1 MRLLVHNKPKLK
13 MPEFKVDEPLSKHI
27 DDPLLSNMN
36 RSFCCGLVGK
46 AGSGKT
52 SLMISFIQSPKKYFK
67 KVFNKIYVFMPNSS
81 RNSMKNNIFNVLPD
95 EQVFEGVSY
104 EILSDVYERLLE
116 STENNHKSLLV
127 FDDVQSYLKTKEIEV
142 NLLHIIAN
150 RRHLRCSIFIIAQNY
165 NKIPKNIRQSF
176 TDLFLFNV
184 GKEEYINI
192 FEENINLSKDDF
204 SLVLKEYRN
213 IKKNESNSFIYVH
226 DKDKIFINW
235 NEVIDDNNDDDN
247 YEDNIK

>member
-36 RSFCCGLVGK
+36 RSFCCGLIGK

-52 SLMISFIQSPKKYFK
+52 SLMVSFIQSPKKYFK

-95 EQVFEGVSY
+95 DQVFEGVSY

-116 STENNHKSLLV
+116 NTENNHKSLLV
-127 FDDVQSYLKTKEIEV
+127 FDDVQSYLKTKEVEV

-150 RRHLRCSIFIIAQNY
+150 RRHLRSSIFIVAQNY
-165 NKIPKNIRQSF
+165 HKIPKNIRQS
-176 TDLFLFNV
+176 L
-184 GKEEYINI
+184 
-192 FEENINLSKDDF
+192 
-204 SLVLKEYRN
+204 
-213 IKKNESNSFIYVH
+213 
-226 DKDKIFINW
+226 
-235 NEVIDDNNDDDN
+235 ID
-247 YEDNIK
+247 

>member
-1 MRLLVHNKPKLK
+1 MRLLIHNKAKLK
-13 MPEFKVDEPLSKHI
+13 MPEFKVDEPLSKNI

-36 RSFCCGLVGK
+36 KSFCCGLVGK

-52 SLMISFIQSPKKYFK
+52 SLMISFIQTPKYFK

-81 RNSMKNNIFNVLPD
+81 RNSMKNNIFSVLPED
-95 EQVFEGVSY
+95 QLFEGVSY
-104 EILSDVYERLLE
+104 EILSEVYDRLLE

-127 FDDVQSYLKTKEIEV
+127 FDDVQSYLKNKEVEV

-150 RRHLRCSIFIIAQNY
+150 RRHLRCSCFIVAQNY

-192 FEENINLSKDDF
+192 FEENINFSKDDF
-204 SLVLKEYRN
+204 SKVLTEYRS
-213 IKKNESNSFIYVH
+213 IKKQSLTHLFIFTI
-226 DKDKIFINW
+226 KIK
-235 NEVIDDNNDDDN
+235 
-247 YEDNIK
+247 YLLTGMK

>member
-1 MRLLVHNKPKLK
+1 MRLLIHNKPKLK
-13 MPEFKVDEPLSKHI
+13 MPEFKVDEPLSKHLD

-36 RSFCCGLVGK
+36 KSFCCGLVGK

-52 SLMISFIQSPKKYFK
+52 SLMISFIQTPKKFK

-81 RNSMKNNIFNVLPD
+81 RNSMKNNAFNVLPED
-95 EQVFEGVSY
+95 QLFEGVSY
-104 EILSDVYERLLE
+104 EILSEVYERLLE

-127 FDDVQSYLKTKEIEV
+127 FDDVQSYLKNKEVEV

-150 RRHLRCSIFIIAQNY
+150 RRHLRCSFFIVAQNY

-176 TDLFLFNV
+176 TDIFLFNV

-204 SLVLKEYRN
+204 SKVLTEYRS
-213 IKKNESNSFIYVH
+213 IKKQNQIHLFIFTI
-226 DKDKIFINW
+226 KINFL
-235 NEVIDDNNDDDN
+235 
-247 YEDNIK
+247 

>member
-1 MRLLVHNKPKLK
+1 MRLLIHNKPKLK
-13 MPEFKVDEPLSKHI
+13 LPEFKVDEPLSKHL

-36 RSFCCGLVGK
+36 KSFCCGLVGK

-52 SLMISFIQSPKKYFK
+52 SLMVSFIQTPKYFK

-81 RNSMKNNIFNVLPD
+81 RNSMKNNIFNVLPED
-95 EQVFEGVSY
+95 QVFEGVTY

-116 STENNHKSLLV
+116 NTENGHKSLLV
-127 FDDVQSYLKTKEIEV
+127 FDDVQSYLKTKEVEV

-150 RRHLRCSIFIIAQNY
+150 RRHLRSSIFIIAQNY

-184 GKEEYINI
+184 SKGEYINI
-192 FEENINLSKDDF
+192 FEENINLSKDNF
-204 SLVLKEYRN
+204 SIVLKEYSK
-213 IKKNESNSFIYVH
+213 IKKNESNSFIYIH
-226 DKDKIFINW
+226 DKDKVFINW
-235 NEVIDDNNDDDN
+235 NELIDEEEDDD
-247 YEDNIK
+247 DFI

>member
-1 MRLLVHNKPKLK
+1 MRLLIHNKPKFK
-13 MPEFKVDEPLSKHI
+13 MPEFKVDEPLSKHLD

-36 RSFCCGLVGK
+36 KSFCCGLIGK

-52 SLMISFIQSPKKYFK
+52 SLMVSFLQTPKKFK

-81 RNSMKNNIFNVLPD
+81 RNSMKNNIFDVLPED
-95 EQVFEGVSY
+95 QLFEGVSY
-104 EILSDVYERLLE
+104 EILSEVYERLLE
-116 STENNHKSLLV
+116 STEDNHKSLLV
-127 FDDVQSYLKTKEIEV
+127 FDDVQSYLKNKEVEV

-150 RRHLRCSIFIIAQNY
+150 RRHLRCSFFIIAQNY

-176 TDLFLFNV
+176 TDIFLFNV

-204 SLVLKEYRN
+204 SKVLTEYRS
-213 IKKNESNSFIYVH
+213 IKKTESNSFIYIH

-235 NEVIDDNNDDDN
+235 NEII
-247 YEDNIK
+247 EDE

>member
-1 MRLLVHNKPKLK
+1 MRLLIHNKPKLK
-13 MPEFKVDEPLSKHI
+13 MPEFKVDEPLSKHLD
-27 DDPLLSNMN
+27 DDPLLTNMN
-36 RSFCCGLVGK
+36 KSFCCGLIGK

-52 SLMISFIQSPKKYFK
+52 SLMVSFIQTSKKFK

-81 RNSMKNNIFNVLPD
+81 RNSMKNNAFNVLPD
-95 EQVFEGVSY
+95 DQLFEGVSY
-104 EILSDVYERLLE
+104 EILSEVYERLLE

-127 FDDVQSYLKTKEIEV
+127 FDDVQNYLKTKEVEV

-150 RRHLRCSIFIIAQNY
+150 RRHLRCSFFIVAQNY

-192 FEENINLSKDDF
+192 FEENVNLSKDDF
-204 SLVLKEYRN
+204 SKVLTEYRS
-213 IKKNESNSFIYVH
+213 IKKTESNSFIYIH
-226 DKDKIFINW
+226 DKDKFFINW
-235 NEVIDDNNDDDN
+235 NEIIEDDENN
-247 YEDNIK
+247 E

>member
-1 MRLLVHNKPKLK
+1 MRLLIHNKPKLK
-13 MPEFKVDEPLSKHI
+13 MPEFKVDEPLSKHLD
-27 DDPLLSNMN
+27 DDPLLTNMN
-36 RSFCCGLVGK
+36 KSFCCGLVGK

-52 SLMISFIQSPKKYFK
+52 SLMISLIQTPKKFK

-81 RNSMKNNIFNVLPD
+81 RNSMKNNAFSVLPED
-95 EQVFEGVSY
+95 QLFEGVSY
-104 EILSDVYERLLE
+104 EILSEVYERLLE

-127 FDDVQSYLKTKEIEV
+127 FDDVQSYLKNKEVEV

-150 RRHLRCSIFIIAQNY
+150 RRHLRCSFFIVAQNY

-176 TDLFLFNV
+176 TDIFLFNV

-204 SLVLKEYRN
+204 SKVLTEYRS
-213 IKKNESNSFIYVH
+213 IKKTESNSFIYIH
-226 DKDKIFINW
+226 DKDKFFINW
-235 NEVIDDNNDDDN
+235 NEIIEDDENN
-247 YEDNIK
+247 E

>member
-1 MRLLVHNKPKLK
+1 MRLLIHNKPKLK
-13 MPEFKVDEPLSKHI
+13 MPEFKVDEPLSKHL
-27 DDPLLSNMN
+27 DDSLLTNMN
-36 RSFCCGLVGK
+36 KSFCCGLVGK

-52 SLMISFIQSPKKYFK
+52 SLMISLIQTPKKFK

-81 RNSMKNNIFNVLPD
+81 RNSMKNNAFSVLPD
-95 EQVFEGVSY
+95 DQLFEGVSY
-104 EILSDVYERLLE
+104 EILSEVYERLLE

-127 FDDVQSYLKTKEIEV
+127 FDDVQSYLKDKEVEV

-150 RRHLRCSIFIIAQNY
+150 RRHLRCSFFIVAQNY

-176 TDLFLFNV
+176 TDIFLFNV

-204 SLVLKEYRN
+204 SKVLTEYRS
-213 IKKNESNSFIYVH
+213 IKKTESNSFIYIH
-226 DKDKIFINW
+226 DKDKFFINW
-235 NEVIDDNNDDDN
+235 NEIIEDDENN
-247 YEDNIK
+247 E

>member
-1 MRLLVHNKPKLK
+1 MRLLKHNKPKLK
-13 MPEFKVDEPLSKHI
+13 MPEFKVDEPLSKHLD

-36 RSFCCGLVGK
+36 KSFCCGLVGK
-46 AGSGKT
+46 AGSGKN
-52 SLMISFIQSPKKYFK
+52 SLMISLIQTPKKFK

-81 RNSMKNNIFNVLPD
+81 RNSMKNNAFSVLPED
-95 EQVFEGVSY
+95 QLFEGVSY
-104 EILSDVYERLLE
+104 EILSEVYERLLE

-127 FDDVQSYLKTKEIEV
+127 FDDVQSYLKNKEVEV

-150 RRHLRCSIFIIAQNY
+150 RRHLRCSFFIVAQNY

-176 TDLFLFNV
+176 TDIFLFNV

-204 SLVLKEYRN
+204 SKVLTEYRS
-213 IKKNESNSFIYVH
+213 IKKTESNSFIYIH
-226 DKDKIFINW
+226 DKDKFFINW
-235 NEVIDDNNDDDN
+235 NEIIEDDENN
-247 YEDNIK
+247 E

>member
-1 MRLLVHNKPKLK
+1 MRLLIHNKPKLK
-13 MPEFKVDEPLSKHI
+13 MPEFKVDDPLSKHLD
-27 DDPLLSNMN
+27 DDPLLTNMN
-36 RSFCCGLVGK
+36 KSFCCGLIGK

-52 SLMISFIQSPKKYFK
+52 SLMVSFIQTPKKFK

-81 RNSMKNNIFNVLPD
+81 RNSMKNNAFNVLPED
-95 EQVFEGVSY
+95 QLFEGVSY
-104 EILSDVYERLLE
+104 EILSEVYERLLE

-127 FDDVQSYLKTKEIEV
+127 FDDVQSYLKTKEVEV

-150 RRHLRCSIFIIAQNY
+150 RRHLRCSFFIVAQNY

-192 FEENINLSKDDF
+192 FEENVNLSKDDF
-204 SLVLKEYRN
+204 SKVLTEYRS
-213 IKKNESNSFIYVH
+213 IKKTESNSFIYIH
-226 DKDKIFINW
+226 DKDKFFINW
-235 NEVIDDNNDDDN
+235 NEIIEDDENN
-247 YEDNIK
+247 E

>member
-1 MRLLVHNKPKLK
+1 MRLLIHNKPKLK
-13 MPEFKVDEPLSKHI
+13 MPEFKVDEPLSKHLD
-27 DDPLLSNMN
+27 DDPLLTNMN
-36 RSFCCGLVGK
+36 KSFCCGLIGK

-52 SLMISFIQSPKKYFK
+52 SLMVSFIQTPKKFK

-81 RNSMKNNIFNVLPD
+81 RNSMKNNAFNVLPD
-95 EQVFEGVSY
+95 DQLFEGVSY
-104 EILSDVYERLLE
+104 EILSEVYERLLE

-127 FDDVQSYLKTKEIEV
+127 FDDVQSYLKTKEVEV

-150 RRHLRCSIFIIAQNY
+150 RRHLRCSFFIVAQNY

-192 FEENINLSKDDF
+192 FEENVNLSKDDF
-204 SLVLKEYRN
+204 SKVLTEYRS
-213 IKKNESNSFIYVH
+213 IKKTESNSFIYIH
-226 DKDKIFINW
+226 DKDKFFINW
-235 NEVIDDNNDDDN
+235 NEIIEDDENN
-247 YEDNIK
+247 E

>member
-1 MRLLVHNKPKLK
+1 MRLLIHNKPKLK
-13 MPEFKVDEPLSKHI
+13 MPEFKVDEPLSKHLE

-36 RSFCCGLVGK
+36 KSFCCGLIGK

-52 SLMISFIQSPKKYFK
+52 SLMVSFLQTPKKFK

-81 RNSMKNNIFNVLPD
+81 RNSMKNNIFDVLPED
-95 EQVFEGVSY
+95 QLFEGVSY
-104 EILSDVYERLLE
+104 EILSEVYERLLE
-116 STENNHKSLLV
+116 STEDNHKSLLV
-127 FDDVQSYLKTKEIEV
+127 FDDVQSYLKNKEVEV

-150 RRHLRCSIFIIAQNY
+150 RRHLRCSFFIIAQNY

-176 TDLFLFNV
+176 TDIFLFNV

-204 SLVLKEYRN
+204 SKVLTEYRS
-213 IKKNESNSFIYVH
+213 IKKTESNSFIYIH

-235 NEVIDDNNDDDN
+235 NEII
-247 YEDNIK
+247 EDE

>member
-1 MRLLVHNKPKLK
+1 MRLLIHNKPKLK
-13 MPEFKVDEPLSKHI
+13 MPEFKVDEPLSKHLE

-36 RSFCCGLVGK
+36 KSFCCGLIGK

-52 SLMISFIQSPKKYFK
+52 SLMVSFLQTPKKFK

-81 RNSMKNNIFNVLPD
+81 RNSMKNNIFDVLPED
-95 EQVFEGVSY
+95 QLFEGVSY
-104 EILSDVYERLLE
+104 EILSEVYERLLE
-116 STENNHKSLLV
+116 STEDNHKSLLV
-127 FDDVQSYLKTKEIEV
+127 FDDVQSYLKNKEVEV

-150 RRHLRCSIFIIAQNY
+150 RRHLRCSFFIIAQNY

-176 TDLFLFNV
+176 TDILLFNV

-192 FEENINLSKDDF
+192 YEENINLSKDDF
-204 SLVLKEYRN
+204 SKVLTEYRS
-213 IKKNESNSFIYVH
+213 IKKTESNSFIYIH

-235 NEVIDDNNDDDN
+235 NEII
-247 YEDNIK
+247 EDE